1 MVNEG
6 DQAPDFT
13 VPLAGGDAYN
23 DLEPFTLSDAIGDG
37 PIVLA
42 FYPAAFT
49 SGCTTEMCAFRDS
62 MSSYEELDAQVY
74 GVSVDLPFA
83 QNIWIQQHDLNFPM
97 LSDWD
102 HDVIHKYDV
111 VYDGM
116 YDMIEAAQR
125 SLFIIDNDGTIS
137 YAWVRDGD
145 NPDFDVFVS
154 DVRDRVA
161 ELTHA

>member
-125 SLFIIDNDGTIS
+125 GLFIIDNDGTIS

>member
-1 MVNEG
+1 MVREG

-13 VPLAGGDAYN
+13 VPLAGGEAYN
-23 DLEPFTLSDAIGDG
+23 DLEAFTLSDAIGDG

-49 SGCTTEMCAFRDS
+49 SGCTDEMCAFRDS
-62 MSSYEELDAQVY
+62 MPGFDDLDAHVY
-74 GVSVDLPFA
+74 GVSVDLPFS

-102 HDVIHKYDV
+102 HDIIHKYDV

-125 SLFIIDNDGTIS
+125 SLFIIDETGTIS

-145 NPDFDVFVS
+145 NPDFGHFVS
-154 DVRDRVA
+154 DIQERVA
-161 ELTHA
+161 ELSHA